1 MATSI
6 GHAPQA
12 ALCDA
17 AAGSRLAIAEA
28 LTNIVGADL
37 VDGLRSVSLSA
48 NWMWPCRNSGQDA
61 ALYKAVESC
70 SEFACSLGVNIPTG
84 KDSLSMTQ
92 KYPDGRRV
100 MAPGTVII
108 SAAAP
113 VRDIRRTL
121 SPVLVQRKSSTLYY
135 VDFAGDDLR
144 LGGSALAQTMGLV
157 GDKAPKVDAANL
169 IRAFG
174 AVQAI
179 VCKRKALA
187 MHDISAGGLVT
198 TLLEMAFANTT
209 GGLEVDLS
217 EMTSRMNGD
226 LVSALFAENPA
237 VVMQVDNGTAESVE
251 AILKEAGV
259 RYFAIGH
266 PVTAGRM
273 LDVKTGTDTHSFDI
287 DTLRSIWYEPSFR
300 LDYMQSGEECAAE
313 RRKNMGRQPLRYVF
327 PHEWNGGKGMAER
340 PEAPADGRPRAAII
354 RDKGINGEREMAYS
368 LYLAG
373 FDVKD
378 VCMTDLMSGA
388 ETLED
393 VRMIV
398 FCGGFSNSDVLGSA
412 KGWASG
418 FRWNEKARKTLEAF
432 YARRDTLSLGV
443 CNGCQL
449 MIELGLITPVAGERM
464 PRMEHNRSHKFESQ
478 YLGITVPKNNTV
490 MFGGL
495 SGSRLGIWVAH
506 GEGRFNLGGAA
517 GVKNFNIIAKY
528 AYRAY
533 PGNPNGSDGAVAG
546 IASPD
551 GRHIAIMPHLERA
564 IFPWQCGHY
573 LRSRRNDAVTP
584 WLAAFRAAA
593 EWCAQQ

>member
-1 MATSI
+1 
-6 GHAPQA
+6 
-12 ALCDA
+12 
-17 AAGSRLAIAEA
+17 
-28 LTNIVGADL
+28 
-37 VDGLRSVSLSA
+37 
-48 NWMWPCRNSGQDA
+48 
-61 ALYKAVESC
+61 
-70 SEFACSLGVNIPTG
+70 
-84 KDSLSMTQ
+84 MTQ

-266 PVTAGRM
+266 PVTAGRI

-593 EWCAQQ
+593 EWCARQ